1 MQTITIQMND
11 SIAEHVLFF
20 LKQLPK
26 KELTIIKS
34 ELEYKLAHKVSK
46 SLQEVQS
53 KKTRPLDALINE
65 L

>member
-11 SIAEHVLFF
+11 SVAEHILFF

-26 KELTIIKS
+26 KEVTIIKS
-34 ELEYKLAHKVSK
+34 ELEYKLAHRVSR
-46 SLQEVQS
+46 SLQEVEN

>member
-26 KELTIIKS
+26 KELTIIPS
-34 ELEYKLAHKVSK
+34 ELEYKLGQKVSK
-46 SLQEVQS
+46 SLQEVRS
-53 KKTRPLDALINE
+53 NKTRPLSALINE